1 MQFAPKPILLLDP
14 TTTWKMLLTEGRLAP
29 KELIY
34 PSKVKTFGPG
44 LQMSQEL
51 WDLSESVWPILAE
64 SVVTHPE
71 IDIWAMFQHHCWII
85 MFFPKAL
92 SRQISIWGC

>member
-1 MQFAPKPILLLDP
+1 MGSQTYHGMTLSLL
-14 TTTWKMLLTEGRLAP
+14 
-29 KELIY
+29 
-34 PSKVKTFGPG
+34 SKVKTFGPG